1 MRIKTHPL
9 SVTHLVV
16 GLVFLAIAGSWALRQ
31 TGLIGFDDLGWLF
44 PLALVIA
51 GGVGLVASMAK
62 GVLGRKTPAP
72 YEPERLA
79 PAYDAPPPRPDYT
92 SDIDRKLSEAERS
105 RAREAGRPT
114 EQRSTNTR
122 DSADTAPTTRIEL
135 DDPDTDAEENAR

>member
-31 TGLIGFDDLGWLF
+31 AGLIELDDLGWLF
-44 PLALVIA
+44 PLALVVA
-51 GGVGLVASMAK
+51 GGVGLLAAMAK
-62 GVLGRKTPAP
+62 GVLGRKAPAP
-72 YEPERLA
+72 YEPEPLE

-105 RAREAGRPT
+105 
-114 EQRSTNTR
+114 QRSQAGQ
-122 DSADTAPTTRIEL
+122 SSEQSVSDTAPTTRIE
-135 DDPDTDAEENAR
+135 TEENNQ